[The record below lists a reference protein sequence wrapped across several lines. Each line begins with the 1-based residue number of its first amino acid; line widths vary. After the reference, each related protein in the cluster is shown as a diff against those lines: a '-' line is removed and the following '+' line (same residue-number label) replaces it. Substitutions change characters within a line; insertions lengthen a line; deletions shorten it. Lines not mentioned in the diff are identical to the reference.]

1 MTDRA
6 LLAEECLQIEKS
18 GGDVL
23 DYLKSKG
30 AVSPWGTW
38 FRLQREELGR
48 QMCQINDGKGR
59 KRLMRLTLDDKKKAV
74 QIAVDGGNPLNF
86 LRELGSS
93 NPCDCWEKIKKG
105 LEQADP
111 ELYAKL
117 PERLPRV
124 KKNNNPLFA
133 KAKKLEAPEQRETYH
148 GTFHN
153 ENRNPP
159 PPPPGCVPTVK
170 VDGAI
175 RIETPET
182 KKVEVVETPEL
193 KMGPIPK
200 PIENID
206 VPPLKPGLRGL
217 NNSDFTVSAIKHP
230 QLGEFY
236 YDQKFNSIDWRSP
249 EGEEISLHP
258 AMWKELYMIIPDV
271 MGILGVPD
279 YE

>member
-93 NPCDCWEKIKKG
+93 NPCDCWKKIKKG

-133 KAKKLEAPEQRETYH
+133 KAKKPEVPEQ
-148 GTFHN
+148 
-153 ENRNPP
+153 
-159 PPPPGCVPTVK
+159 VPTVK
-170 VDGAI
+170 VDGPLQ
-175 RIETPET
+175 IETKEPEQ
-182 KKVEVVETPEL
+182 VEVVPVPTVQLVYDPSIAEEYKREQAEKQKITKPVNYDGFDVTAIRHHAYGEL
-193 KMGPIPK
+193 YRDEKY
-200 PIENID
+200 N
-206 VPPLKPGLRGL
+206 R
-217 NNSDFTVSAIKHP
+217 
-230 QLGEFY
+230 
-236 YDQKFNSIDWRSP
+236 IDWRTP
-249 EGEEISLHP
+249 DGEEVSMKP
-258 AMWKELYMIIPDV
+258 EAWKAFIKDLPRALRV
-271 MGILGVPD
+271 LGVD
-279 YE
+279 I